1 MLENIEWAIKNEKL
15 ATLGTQDTRLVLI
28 YISVNK
34 CIVSYKTLSVSTC
47 MMFKQQITTMS
58 NLFKIMFESFILSIL
73 LT

>member
-1 MLENIEWAIKNEKL
+1 MLEKIERGIKNEKL

-34 CIVSYKTLSVSTC
+34 CKLSYKTLSVSTF

-58 NLFKIMFESFILSIL
+58 MIFNI
-73 LT
+73 

>member
-1 MLENIEWAIKNEKL
+1 MKNEKL

-34 CIVSYKTLSVSTC
+34 CMLSYKTLSVSIF

-58 NLFKIMFESFILSIL
+58 KIFNI
-73 LT
+73 

>member
-1 MLENIEWAIKNEKL
+1 MLAKSDGQSRMDIPEKL

-34 CIVSYKTLSVSTC
+34 CMLSYTIISVSTF

-58 NLFKIMFESFILSIL
+58 KIFNI
-73 LT
+73 